1 MAIYHCQIKNI
12 SRGSGRSSVASSS
25 YRSGTKLTNERD
37 GITHD
42 YTNKDGILHSEVTAP
57 DHAPEWATDRE
68 KLWNAV
74 EKIETDKDARTARE
88 FELALP
94 NELTTDQQIELTR
107 EFAQVLNEQ
116 GMVTDWSMH
125 EKHNKKSPKKS
136 KELEIKVDENNKPI
150 DDEKNPHVHM
160 MATTRP
166 FNNDGTWG
174 QKSRKEYILDENGQK
189 IKTPNKNPNGR
200 PTVKSRCVETTN
212 WNKTETLENW
222 RETWANIVNKH
233 LELAG
238 QAERVDHR
246 SNKERGIDQIPTVHL
261 GVAATAMER
270 RGERTELG
278 DKNRAIALE
287 NQSIIDMKLINDLEK
302 QIIITTQERDKLV
315 KSTPPTQTLD
325 EIIKNMDTQKV
336 KEKNGSIETKSAMW
350 QRFIDNGFDK
360 LQEKKGDAWELSNGK
375 SFYKLKNN
383 EEKIYIEHLLKEL
396 KNSKENTSEPTP
408 RLPVVEIIEVVP
420 LETLKTPSLP
430 EALTNVTITQNT
442 IIESPVAPQTP
453 PVDVKLLER
462 NKKLQKNI
470 DHQCSIE
477 KQPPTQIEKQYI
489 VHARKGLEDKTIA
502 DIMMKNGVDKKHITF
517 AIAKFSVDA
526 PRRTDEAREYAKNIV
541 KNIVKEGKLKGN
553 IITKKGGGGG
563 MSLGGGIATMKV
575 EKGDRS
581 SPTLPTFDKPSRP
594 VGGGGG
600 LTASRG
606 DDEDER
612 IQELVGKGMDVVEA
626 TALVQKSDD

>member
-42 YTNKDGILHSEVTAP
+42 YTNKEGILHSEITAP
-57 DHAPEWATDRE
+57 DNAPDWAIDRG
-68 KLWNAV
+68 KLWNEV

-94 NELTTDQQIELTR
+94 NELTRDQQIELTR
-107 EFAQVLNEQ
+107 EFAQVLNKQ

-125 EKHNKKSPKKS
+125 EKHNKKSPKKN
-136 KELEIKVDENNKPI
+136 KELKLEIKVDDNFKPI

-166 FNNDGTWG
+166 FNEDGTWG
-174 QKSRKEYILDENGQK
+174 QKSKKEYILDENGQK

-200 PTVKSRCVETTN
+200 PTIKSRCVETTN

-287 NQSIIDMKLINDLEK
+287 NQSIIDMKELEK
-302 QIIITTQERDKLV
+302 QIIITTQERDELV
-315 KSTPPTQTLD
+315 KTTQTTQTLD
-325 EIIKNMDTQKV
+325 EIIKNMDTQNV
-336 KEKNGSIETKSAMW
+336 KNKDGAIETKSAMW
-350 QRFIDNGFDK
+350 QRFIDSGFNK
-360 LQEKKGDAWELSNGK
+360 VQEGKDTWELSNGK
-375 SFYKLKNN
+375 SYYKLRNN
-383 EEKIYIEHLLKEL
+383 EEKMYIEHLLKEL

-408 RLPVVEIIEVVP
+408 PLPVVEIIKVVP

-430 EALTNVTITQNT
+430 EALTNVTIKQNA
-442 IIESPVAPQTP
+442 IIESPVAPQIP
-453 PVDVKLLER
+453 SVDIKLLER
-462 NKKLQKNI
+462 NKALQKNI

-489 VHARKGLEDKTIA
+489 VHARKGLEDKAIA
-502 DIMMKNGVDKKHITF
+502 NIMMKNGVDKKYITS

-526 PRRTDEAREYAKNIV
+526 PKRTDEAREYAKNIV
-541 KNIVKEGKLKGN
+541 KDIVKEGKLKGN

-563 MSLGGGIATMKV
+563 MSLGGGKPTMKV
-575 EKGDRS
+575 EKMKADI
-581 SPTLPTFDKPSRP
+581 SPPTFDKPSKP

-600 LTASRG
+600 LTTSRG
-606 DDEDER
+606 ESEDER
-612 IQELVGKGMDVVEA
+612 IQELVGKGMDVLDA